1 MVTTDTIEGV
11 VDSVLWYHFDRA
23 NDVLYIRIAAQRDC
37 PTYAEETDDGFLML
51 RRQDND
57 ETVGLTV
64 VNWWRRFGSG
74 SIPDSIS
81 ELERSIEPWAR
92 KLAA

>member
-1 MVTTDTIEGV
+1 MVKTDTLEGT
-11 VDSVLWYHFDRA
+11 VDGTLCYHYDLA
-23 NDVLYIRIAAQRDC
+23 SDVLYVRLGEQRDAE
-37 PTYAEETDDGFLML
+37 TYAEETDDGFLLL

-57 ETVGLTV
+57 EAVGLTV
-64 VNWWRRFGSG
+64 VNWWQRFGTG
-74 SIPDSIS
+74 DLPDSIR